1 MDIWNKVGGK
11 MQTITK
17 IQEDTYIMKNY
28 ELTYKKSYFML
39 YFMLNFLNLFYMIFP
54 NSSYKYGYM
63 ILIFSSLLI
72 FLFNKYGLKKLLFIL
87 KKDKLEIQE
96 IWKSSK
102 LTKKIILNYEDIL
115 DLKIT
120 EIEARDGISYYIEI
134 IIPTIKKLYYYDS
147 FKEEA
152 YKVVKIYN
160 LYKNGDIDV

>member
-1 MDIWNKVGGK
+1 MDTWNKVGGK

-87 KKDKLEIQE
+87 KCGK
-96 IWKSSK
+96 
-102 LTKKIILNYEDIL
+102 NFF
-115 DLKIT
+115 
-120 EIEARDGISYYIEI
+120 
-134 IIPTIKKLYYYDS
+134 PTMQL
-147 FKEEA
+147 
-152 YKVVKIYN
+152 
-160 LYKNGDIDV
+160 